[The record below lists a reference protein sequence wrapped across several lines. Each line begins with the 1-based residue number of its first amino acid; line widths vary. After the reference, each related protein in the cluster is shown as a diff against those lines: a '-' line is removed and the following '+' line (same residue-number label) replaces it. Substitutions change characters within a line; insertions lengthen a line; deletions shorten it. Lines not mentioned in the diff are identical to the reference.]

1 MLMITMLNV
10 PAGLITASVCV
21 LFVFL
26 HRKDDHNCLGK
37 VDGKTKSERLWYMEE
52 REAVRRIYRGKHLG
66 NAENVPLVFLISL
79 AQFVSK
85 LLNIISILSI

>member
-52 REAVRRIYRGKHLG
+52 CEAVRRIYRGKHLG
-66 NAENVPLVFLISL
+66 NAENVPLVF
-79 AQFVSK
+79 
-85 LLNIISILSI
+85 